1 MLITMKKFQFSLI
14 VFLAAGLA
22 ISPVFA
28 ESITV
33 SVNKDLLTELFEKF
47 IIQGTVDNPSPV
59 REVTIQIFDPSGELV
74 YSPTVSV
81 DTSGN
86 FLNVAKVQPSWN
98 QDGIYRID
106 VIDEKF
112 NLSTTSQIQVNL
124 GGTQIILPYSLQVQ
138 GFNVRHNQGENLT
151 NISVSVENKE
161 ITIFLSG
168 QNSNELVIELPVGL
182 ITNPNTIVDN
192 AQIIDFKIITR
203 DGKNT
208 IVMPL
213 TQNSNEIKII
223 GTSVVPEFGS
233 LPLIMLS
240 FALIVSLVLTKKRLA
255 NSKISNF

>member
-1 MLITMKKFQFSLI
+1 MVITMKKFQFSLI
-14 VFLAAGLA
+14 IFLAAGLT

-33 SVNKDLLTELFEKF
+33 SVNKDLLTQLFEKF

-59 REVTIQIFDPSGELV
+59 REVIIQIFDPSGELV
-74 YSPTVSV
+74 YSPTVPV
-81 DTSGN
+81 DTSGK
-86 FLNVAKVQPSWN
+86 FLNVAKVLPSWN

-112 NLSTTSQIQVNL
+112 NLSTTTIIQVNL
-124 GGTQIILPYSLQVQ
+124 GGTRIILPYNMQVQ
-138 GFNVRHNQGENLT
+138 GFEVKHNQGENLT
-151 NISVSVENKE
+151 NITVNPENKE

-168 QNSNELVIELPVGL
+168 QNSNELVIELPAGL

-192 AQIIDFKIITR
+192 ARIVDFKIITR

-213 TQNSNEIKII
+213 TQNSNEIRII

-240 FALIVSLVLTKKRLA
+240 FALIASFVLTKKRLA